1 MLIPFTALLSGLVFG
16 LGLILSGMTDPAKVL
31 SFLDVAGLWDPSLM
45 FVMLGAISI
54 GFFAFRAAKRR
65 GRTLLSTPVHLP
77 GTRTIDL
84 RLILGSLLFGMGWG
98 LVGICP
104 GPGLVLA
111 ASGHTGGIVF
121 MVAMLLG
128 MFIFDRLE
136 KHRQSDSNVNYR
148 QPGNIERK

>member
-1 MLIPFTALLSGLVFG
+1 MLIPFAALLSGLIFG
-16 LGLILSGMTDPAKVL
+16 LGLVLSGMTDPAKVL
-31 SFLDVAGLWDPSLM
+31 SFLDVAGPWDPSLM

-65 GRTLLSTPVHLP
+65 GRTLLSTPIHLP
-77 GTRTIDL
+77 GTCTIDL
-84 RLILGSLLFGMGWG
+84 RLVLGSLLFGMGWG
-98 LVGICP
+98 LAGICP

-121 MVAMLLG
+121 VVAMLLG
-128 MFIFDRLE
+128 MLIFDLLE
-136 KHRQSDSNVNYR
+136 KYRQSDSNLNHR

>member
-1 MLIPFTALLSGLVFG
+1 MLILFTALLSGLIFG
-16 LGLILSGMTDPAKVL
+16 LGLIQSGMTDPAKVL
-31 SFLDVAGLWDPSLM
+31 SFLDVTGQWDPSLI

-54 GFFAFRAAKRR
+54 GFFAFRTVKERD
-65 GRTLLSTPVHLP
+65 RTLLSAPIHLP
-77 GTRTIDL
+77 GIRTVDL
-84 RLILGSLLFGMGWG
+84 RLILGSLLFGAGWG
-98 LVGICP
+98 LAGICP

-121 MVAMLLG
+121 AVAMLLG
-128 MFIFDRLE
+128 MFIFDLLE

>member
-1 MLIPFTALLSGLVFG
+1 MLILFTALLSGLIFG
-16 LGLILSGMTDPAKVL
+16 LGLIQSGMTDPAKVL
-31 SFLDVAGLWDPSLM
+31 SFLDVTGQWDPSLI

-54 GFFAFRAAKRR
+54 GVFAFRTVKQR
-65 GRTLLSTPVHLP
+65 GRTLLSAPIHLP
-77 GTRTIDL
+77 GIRTVDL
-84 RLILGSLLFGMGWG
+84 RLILGSLLFGAGWG
-98 LVGICP
+98 LAGICP

-121 MVAMLLG
+121 AVAMLLG
-128 MFIFDRLE
+128 MFIFDLLE